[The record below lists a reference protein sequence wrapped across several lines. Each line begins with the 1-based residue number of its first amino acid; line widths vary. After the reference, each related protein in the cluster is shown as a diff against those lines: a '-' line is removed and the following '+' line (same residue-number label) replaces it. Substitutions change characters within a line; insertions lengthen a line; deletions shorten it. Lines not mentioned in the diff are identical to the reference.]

1 VKIAGDMVGARL
13 LTEREALLRLD
24 ATKAAYFT
32 MRHLMLEQLES
43 VQPIGTYN
51 DDMNEDIILDRL
63 LGRSPPCLSM
73 YIS

>member
-1 VKIAGDMVGARL
+1 MKIAVDMVDARL

-32 MRHLMLEQLES
+32 MRHLMPEQLES

-51 DDMNEDIILDRL
+51 DDMERGHDT
-63 LGRSPPCLSM
+63 
-73 YIS
+73 